1 MKDATQLKKRNPSR
15 GLWLF
20 YLPALSLL
28 SLFIFYPFCR
38 GILMS
43 FTNWDGFSQGYRFV
57 GMEKYK
63 EILSNP
69 AMLNIFKNTLIYG
82 IGSTFFQN
90 IIGLGIAILLDQKIK
105 AKSLAR
111 IIVYMP
117 AIISALIMGFIWYF
131 FFQFNG
137 GAVNDIMRIFGLEP
151 VNWLEKGT
159 RAVWIITGVNTFQ
172 YLGIAMIIYL
182 AGLQAIPKDY
192 YEAASID
199 GSKGWMTFWHIT
211 LPLLMPAITIS
222 VVMNIIGGLK
232 LFDVI
237 MAMTSGGPG
246 FASQSLSTMMY
257 TLYFIRQD
265 AGGAAALGNIM
276 FMIILVISFV
286 VLKYLR
292 GKEIQ
297 Q

>member
-1 MKDATQLKKRNPSR
+1 MNKVTPIKKRNPGY

-20 YLPALSLL
+20 YLPALLLL

-38 GILMS
+38 GIIMS
-43 FTNWDGFSQGYRFV
+43 FTNWDGFSQDYSYV
-57 GMEKYK
+57 GIEKYK

-82 IGSTFFQN
+82 IGSTIFQN

-137 GAVNDIMRIFGLEP
+137 GAINDVMKVLGLTP
-151 VNWLEKGT
+151 VNWLEKGS

-199 GSKGWMTFWHIT
+199 GSRGWSTFWHIT

-276 FMIILVISFV
+276 FLIILAISFI

>member
-1 MKDATQLKKRNPSR
+1 MKDATKIKKRNPSR

-20 YLPALSLL
+20 YLPALLLL

-57 GMEKYK
+57 GLEKYT
-63 EILSNP
+63 EILTNP

-82 IGSTFFQN
+82 LGSTLFQN

-137 GAVNDIMRIFGLEP
+137 GAVNDVMKFLGLTP
-151 VNWLEKGT
+151 INWLEKGT

-199 GSKGWMTFWHIT
+199 GSKGWSTFWHIT

-276 FMIILVISFV
+276 FLIILVISFI